1 MNANFLHINADK
13 SCYMHFP
20 SVHKINA
27 SEKITRNK
35 KRTSKKAKIDN
46 SCRKIL
52 VGTIN
57 IKEVTEAKFLGVIF
71 DSGLDW
77 SIHVSQLIKK
87 LNVASATI
95 KRISHFIPAS
105 SYKNIYHNL
114 FECHMAYCISVW
126 GSVKKKLFDQIFTLQ
141 KRVLRCL
148 FGDKKRYLDK
158 FSTAARTRPIDKQKL
173 GEDFYRKEHTK
184 PLFTK
189 HNILV
194 AHNLYRY
201 MSINEIG
208 KLVSTESPHLLF
220 KNIHF
225 SNRNRKNLIILPSKS
240 KAHNE
245 ALYSTFSFWNHLTK
259 ALDMPNPHNMVT
271 NILKYKV
278 KRYLYTTQKSGDPN
292 NWETHNIQ

>member
-1 MNANFLHINADK
+1 
-13 SCYMHFP
+13 
-20 SVHKINA
+20 
-27 SEKITRNK
+27 
-35 KRTSKKAKIDN
+35 
-46 SCRKIL
+46 
-52 VGTIN
+52 
-57 IKEVTEAKFLGVIF
+57 
-71 DSGLDW
+71 
-77 SIHVSQLIKK
+77 
-87 LNVASATI
+87 
-95 KRISHFIPAS
+95 
-105 SYKNIYHNL
+105 
-114 FECHMAYCISVW
+114 MAYCISVW
-126 GSVKKKLFDQIFTLQ
+126 GSVNKKPFDRIFTLQ

-208 KLVSTESPHLLF
+208 KLISTESPHLLF

-225 SNRNRKNLIILPSKS
+225 SNRNRKNHIILPSKS

-259 ALDMPNPHNMVT
+259 TLDMPNPHNMVT

-292 NWETHNIQ
+292 NWETHNIW

>member
-1 MNANFLHINADK
+1 
-13 SCYMHFP
+13 MHFP
-20 SVHKINA
+20 SVHKINV
-27 SEKITRNK
+27 SEKITRNT
-35 KRTSKKAKIDN
+35 KRTAKKAKIDN
-46 SCRKIL
+46 SCSKIL

-71 DSGLDW
+71 DSGLDS

-87 LNVASATI
+87 LKVASATI
-95 KRISHFIPAS
+95 KRILHFIPAS
-105 SYKNIYHNL
+105 SNKNIYHTL
-114 FECHMAYCISVW
+114 FESHMAYCISVW
-126 GSVKKKLFDQIFTLQ
+126 GSVNKKLFDRIFTLQ

-158 FSTAARTRPIDKQKL
+158 FSTAARTRPIYKQKL

-194 AHNLYRY
+194 AQNLYRY

-208 KLVSTESPHLLF
+208 KLISTESPHLLF
-220 KNIHF
+220 KSIHF
-225 SNRNRKNLIILPSKS
+225 LNRNRKNLIILLS

-245 ALYSTFSFWNHLTK
+245 ALYSTFNFWNHLTK
-259 ALDMPNPHNMVT
+259 TLEMSNPHNMVT

-292 NWETHNIQ
+292 NWETHNIR